1 MFTLA
6 IDSQPQTGRGGGE
19 ADADASSSSS
29 SSFPP
34 ALFMPA
40 PSPRLFRSRGCLAG

>member
-19 ADADASSSSS
+19 ADADASSSS
-29 SSFPP
+29 FPP

>member
-6 IDSQPQTGRGGGE
+6 IDSQPQMGGDGEE
-19 ADADASSSSS
+19 ADADASSS
-29 SSFPP
+29 FHP